1 MAGRGSGAGR
11 GEDDDVEQL
20 LDALH
25 QGTIHTRGTAW
36 LADAERRFPHLA
48 GHIRPYDEC
57 DPVHACDPKHCK
69 GHCVILRSDMQPTS
83 APRLAGVQD
92 IVLCLRSGV
101 YHSHGPS
108 PCPFEVVPP
117 GARSSNSG
125 VTMCAL
131 TDVVLCMGTDDAG
144 PEMEH
149 DDDGNVVTGAH
160 TGGYAQ
166 RMYAAPE
173 DAART
178 ALGAESTGKVS
189 AAMRRQ
195 TRETASRAS
204 KRVQV
209 AAPRAAETPYA
220 LATSVLNS
228 AGAYAG
234 ELADRWCAEVVTSA
248 HDTPVPTSIQDRL
261 RHDDGTEFYEN
272 VQRTCMACIGATPE
286 ADACARLAWRLYV
299 AAEGLATA
307 TRTSRILPARMS
319 PEKTQRLVFG
329 MLMDLV
335 HAQRAYT
342 EVAHDGPCVP
352 PLCPIF
358 AATPTTELP
367 ALQQRIARML
377 NHVSGRPRV
386 ARKVLDAYRT
396 IMRQY
401 SALLGTAHMRA
412 LFSVVRPIDD
422 GK

>member
-1 MAGRGSGAGR
+1 MHATPSTARALCDSAQR
-11 GEDDDVEQL
+11 HAADV
-20 LDALH
+20 
-25 QGTIHTRGTAW
+25 
-36 LADAERRFPHLA
+36 
-48 GHIRPYDEC
+48 
-57 DPVHACDPKHCK
+57 
-69 GHCVILRSDMQPTS
+69 

-131 TDVVLCMGTDDAG
+131 TDVVLCVGTDDAG

-228 AGAYAG
+228 AGAYA
-234 ELADRWCAEVVTSA
+234 ASS
-248 HDTPVPTSIQDRL
+248 PT
-261 RHDDGTEFYEN
+261 DGAPRSSHPPTTRRYPRRS
-272 VQRTCMACIGATPE
+272 RT
-286 ADACARLAWRLYV
+286 ACATT
-299 AAEGLATA
+299 TA
-307 TRTSRILPARMS
+307 PSFTRMS
-319 PEKTQRLVFG
+319 
-329 MLMDLV
+329 
-335 HAQRAYT
+335 
-342 EVAHDGPCVP
+342 
-352 PLCPIF
+352 
-358 AATPTTELP
+358 
-367 ALQQRIARML
+367 
-377 NHVSGRPRV
+377 SGRVWHASGLHRRPTRVPGSRGVCMSRPKGWQPRRAPV
-386 ARKVLDAYRT
+386 AFFLRV
-396 IMRQY
+396 
-401 SALLGTAHMRA
+401 
-412 LFSVVRPIDD
+412 
-422 GK
+422 